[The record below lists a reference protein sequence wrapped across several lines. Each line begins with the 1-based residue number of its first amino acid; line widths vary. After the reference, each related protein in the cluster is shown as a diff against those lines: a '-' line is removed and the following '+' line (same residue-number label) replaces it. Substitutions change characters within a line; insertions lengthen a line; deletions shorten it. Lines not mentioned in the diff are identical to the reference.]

1 MLRAA
6 LGFTA
11 LIGCAACGAL
21 LELDGEEAAGKRPD
35 LGGSSSGDVVDDATS
50 SSGGA
55 STSSGGS
62 SGGGSSTSSTGGPH
76 TDAGLLPAPACGAM
90 QAYAASSWPMA
101 AACPT
106 RPAAAAVPRLQNAHI
121 KWRKDYALNDAFVS
135 APSLGADG
143 TVYASLAVRA
153 AVGFD
158 YFVVGVRDG
167 TEVAR
172 TALPSGPAGTPTVA
186 ANGRLFV
193 RTDTA
198 LVAIDPAL
206 PQPLWTRAIA
216 SSADASPIL
225 LADGTVVTAAGHDLV
240 FTHADGTPSATTI
253 TLGTG
258 TAPSFRGSLA
268 VSETGIL
275 YAVGTTAPASYGGR
289 LWAFSPADGSEF
301 FPAVAL
307 DSPALPS
314 PSFTS
319 TGDLFVRGNGFVSVR
334 SRSSGQLIA
343 QIASGHDDDG
353 PWPARSGERYF
364 LSGGAN
370 GPFSFETTSHTR
382 ADYGEA
388 DVGRHSDFS
397 VAGDGSVLF
406 ARSSLVGSPL
416 ARVCYLESWNAD
428 ASFAWRVTL
437 DPEEPS
443 SHRNPALGSDGTA
456 YLAFARTLYA
466 IGD

>member
-1 MLRAA
+1 
-6 LGFTA
+6 
-11 LIGCAACGAL
+11 
-21 LELDGEEAAGKRPD
+21 
-35 LGGSSSGDVVDDATS
+35 
-50 SSGGA
+50 
-55 STSSGGS
+55 
-62 SGGGSSTSSTGGPH
+62 
-76 TDAGLLPAPACGAM
+76 M

-121 KWRKDYALNDAFVS
+121 KWRKDYALSDAFVS

-143 TVYASLAVRA
+143 TVYASLAVHKA
-153 AVGFD
+153 TTGFD

-186 ANGRLFV
+186 ANGRLYV
-193 RTDTA
+193 RTGTE
-198 LVAIDPAL
+198 LVAVDPAL
-206 PQPLWTRAIA
+206 SRPLWTRTMAA
-216 SSADASPIL
+216 SSDASPIL
-225 LADGTVVTAAGHDLV
+225 LADGTIVTLAGRDIV
-240 FTHADGTPSATTI
+240 FTQADGKPSTTSVSVS
-253 TLGTG
+253 TG
-258 TAPSFRGSLA
+258 ASPSFRGSLA

-275 YAVGTTAPASYGGR
+275 YAVGTTAPATYGGM
-289 LWAFSPADGSEF
+289 LWAFSPGGGEL
-301 FPAVAL
+301 FPAVPL
-307 DSPALPS
+307 DAPALPS

-334 SRSSGQLIA
+334 ARSDGRLIA
-343 QIASGHDDDG
+343 QIASGHDDG

-370 GPFSFETTSHTR
+370 GPFSFDTSSHTR
-382 ADYGEA
+382 TDYGDA

-428 ASFAWRVTL
+428 GSYAWRVTL
-437 DPEEPS
+437 DPEEPPS
-443 SHRNPALGSDGTA
+443 YRNPALGSDGTA
-456 YLAFARTLYA
+456 YLAFGRTFYA
-466 IGD
+466 VGD